1 VGTTC
6 GLGPAAPLS
15 VEVLPC
21 SVRSVRCAARLLYA
35 RRREGGRRK
44 EKKSNG
50 RKRKE
55 KKKIK
60 IYGKFSKLENFQGKN
75 RRQLM
80 KLVKNIF
87 FKKKEICLIINR

>member
-1 VGTTC
+1 LQDGVRASIGAHGDLAGRKGRGKGRGGTAVGTTC

-50 RKRKE
+50 RKE
-55 KKKIK
+55 KK
-60 IYGKFSKLENFQGKN
+60 
-75 RRQLM
+75 R
-80 KLVKNIF
+80 
-87 FKKKEICLIINR
+87 KK